1 MELKVYNIN
10 GNDTGRTISVSD
22 SLLAIEPNDHV
33 IWLDVKQFLANRRQ
47 GTHKS
52 KERSE
57 VSGSTRKLKR
67 QKGTGGARAGDTN
80 SPTIVGGGRAF
91 GPKPRDYSFKLN
103 KKVKRLARLSAL
115 TYKAKEDKITIV
127 EDFSF
132 ETPKTKNMMNVL
144 DNLKLKDKKV
154 LFILDNQDNF
164 VILSARNIK
173 DVDVINAKLV
183 NTYEIMRAHNI
194 IFSET
199 SIKKLEDLW
208 NNSLEK

>member
-1 MELKVYNIN
+1 MELRVYNIN
-10 GNDTGRTISVSD
+10 GNDTGRTIDVSD
-22 SLLAIEPNDHV
+22 SLLGVEPNDHV
-33 IWLDVKQFLANRRQ
+33 IWLDVKQFLANKRQ

-103 KKVKRLARLSAL
+103 KKVKRLARVSAL
-115 TYKAKEDKITIV
+115 SYKVKEEKLIVV
-127 EDFSF
+127 EDFNF
-132 ETPKTKNMMNVL
+132 ENPKTKNMVKVL
-144 DNLKLKDKKV
+144 GDLKLGEKKSLFV
-154 LFILDNQDNF
+154 LNNQDNF
-164 VILSARNIK
+164 VILSARNINSVSVT
-173 DVDVINAKLV
+173 DAKSV
-183 NTYEIMRAHNI
+183 NTYEILRANSV

-199 SIKKLEDLW
+199 AIKELETILV
-208 NNSLEK
+208 NS

>member
-10 GNDTGRTISVSD
+10 GNETGRTISVSD
-22 SLLAIEPNDHV
+22 SLLGVEPNDHA
-33 IWLDVKQFLANRRQ
+33 IWLDVKQYLANQRQ

-57 VSGSTRKLKR
+57 VSGSTKKLKR

-103 KKVKRLARLSAL
+103 KKVKRLARISAL
-115 TYKAKEDKITIV
+115 SYKAKEDKLIVV

-132 ETPKTKNMMNVL
+132 EAPKTKNMIKLMSALNLGEKKSLFVL
-144 DNLKLKDKKV
+144 N
-154 LFILDNQDNF
+154 NQDNF
-164 VILSARNIK
+164 VFLSARNINTVSVT
-173 DVDVINAKLV
+173 DAKSV
-183 NTYEIMRAHNI
+183 NTYELLRAKNV

-199 SIKKLEDLW
+199 AIKELENLVI
-208 NNSLEK
+208 NS

>member
-1 MELKVYNIN
+1 MELRVYNIN
-10 GNDTGRTISVSD
+10 GNDTGRTIDVSD
-22 SLLAIEPNDHV
+22 SLLGVEPNDHV
-33 IWLDVKQFLANRRQ
+33 IWLDVKQFLANKRQ

-103 KKVKRLARLSAL
+103 KKVKRLARISAL
-115 TYKAKEDKITIV
+115 SYKVKEEKLIVV
-127 EDFSF
+127 EDFNF
-132 ETPKTKNMMNVL
+132 ENPKTKNMVKVL
-144 DNLKLKDKKV
+144 GDLKLGEKKSLFV
-154 LFILDNQDNF
+154 LNNQDNF
-164 VILSARNIK
+164 VILSARNINNVSVT
-173 DVDVINAKLV
+173 DAKSV
-183 NTYEIMRAHNI
+183 NTYEILRANSV

-199 SIKKLEDLW
+199 AIKELETILV
-208 NNSLEK
+208 NS

>member
-10 GNDTGRTISVSD
+10 GNDTGRIISVSD
-22 SLLAIEPNDHV
+22 SLLGVEPNDHA
-33 IWLDVKQFLANRRQ
+33 IWLDVKQYLANQRQ

-103 KKVKRLARLSAL
+103 KKVKRLARVSAL
-115 TYKAKEDKITIV
+115 TYKAKEDKLIVV
-127 EDFSF
+127 EDFNF
-132 ETPKTKNMMNVL
+132 EAPKTKNMIKLMSALNLGEKKSLFVL
-144 DNLKLKDKKV
+144 N
-154 LFILDNQDNF
+154 NQDNF
-164 VILSARNIK
+164 VILSARNISTVSVT
-173 DVDVINAKLV
+173 DAKSV
-183 NTYEIMRAHNI
+183 NTYELLRAKNV

-199 SIKKLEDLW
+199 AIKELENLVI
-208 NNSLEK
+208 NS

>member
-10 GNDTGRTISVSD
+10 GNETGRTISVSD
-22 SLLAIEPNDHV
+22 SLLGIEPNDHA
-33 IWLDVKQFLANRRQ
+33 IWLDVKQYLANQRQ

-57 VSGSTRKLKR
+57 VSGSTKKLKR

-103 KKVKRLARLSAL
+103 KKVKRLARISAL
-115 TYKAKEDKITIV
+115 SYKAKEDKLIVV

-132 ETPKTKNMMNVL
+132 EAPKTKNMIKLMSALNLGEKKSLFVL
-144 DNLKLKDKKV
+144 N
-154 LFILDNQDNF
+154 NQDNF
-164 VILSARNIK
+164 VFLSARNINTVSVT
-173 DVDVINAKLV
+173 DAKSV
-183 NTYEIMRAHNI
+183 NTYELLRAKNV

-199 SIKKLEDLW
+199 AIKELENLVI
-208 NNSLEK
+208 NS